1 MYMLLRQIQL
11 HLCYALL
18 PLLHT
23 FVFDDNESEIILGD
37 LWDKSESRGVKSVLL
52 GSTRY
57 HSCVKSLKMIIKIVK
72 ITDKKC
78 QR

>member
-23 FVFDDNESEIILGD
+23 FVFDDNESEMILGD
-37 LWDKSESRGVKSVLL
+37 RRG
-52 GSTRY
+52 
-57 HSCVKSLKMIIKIVK
+57 
-72 ITDKKC
+72 
-78 QR
+78 